1 VLQRELRAVR
11 AGRRRGDTRE
21 EEGRERRA
29 RLVHLCAQLLLR
41 RARVARRRAP
51 RRARRVGEGRG
62 EGRGERVRREARGVV
77 VEVLQHVPNQRLP
90 AGPPQIDI
98 ARARLGATPPPR
110 RCEQWRAAG
119 GRRGGDAHL
128 AVEELEEGEDLRA
141 RVP

>member
-1 VLQRELRAVR
+1 VLQRELRALR
-11 AGRRRGDTRE
+11 AGRRRGDPRE
-21 EEGRERRA
+21 EEGRERGA
-29 RLVHLCAQLLLR
+29 RLVHLCAQLLRR

-51 RRARRVGEGRG
+51 RRRAGEGRG

-77 VEVLQHVPNQRLP
+77 VEVLQHVPHQRLP
-90 AGPPQIDI
+90 AGPPQNDI

-119 GRRGGDAHL
+119 GGEGGGDAHL
-128 AVEELEEGEDLRA
+128 AVEELEEGEDLCA